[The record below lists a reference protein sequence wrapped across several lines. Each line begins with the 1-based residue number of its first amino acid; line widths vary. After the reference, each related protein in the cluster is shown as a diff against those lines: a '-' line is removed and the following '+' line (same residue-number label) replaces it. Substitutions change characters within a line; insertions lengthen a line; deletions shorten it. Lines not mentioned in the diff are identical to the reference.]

1 MTDLKTFAIIQAR
14 RAASRL
20 PDKVLLDIAGEP
32 MLVRVVERTRRAT
45 ALDGVVV
52 ATTTDPYDDAIE
64 ALCQQRGYAVSRGS
78 MYDVLDRYY
87 QAARFFQA
95 GVIVRI
101 TADCPLIDPDVIDE
115 TVWALFGS
123 RNQPNDAG
131 EQATSEDL
139 IRNSQFLIPALD
151 FTANRLP
158 PPWKR
163 TFPIGLDTEVV
174 SIAALARA
182 WKEATQQH
190 QREHVLPYLYDD
202 IGTDFDQ
209 PSRFRV
215 LVVDW
220 EQDLGDQRWTV
231 DTPQD
236 LELVQRVF
244 AAFGHN
250 RFGWLEVLE
259 LLQRQPELAQINAAV
274 PHKTAFDVDPRAA
287 REGKA

>member
-1 MTDLKTFAIIQAR
+1 MNQTDLKIIAIIQAR

-52 ATTTDPYDDAIE
+52 ATTTDPFDDAIE

-87 QAARFFQA
+87 QAARLFQA

-115 TVWALFGS
+115 TVWTLFGL
-123 RNQPNDAG
+123 RNQRNDAG
-131 EQATSEDL
+131 EQATGAGL
-139 IRNSQFLIPALD
+139 IRNSQFITPVFD

-163 TFPIGLDTEVV
+163 TYPIGLDTEVC
-174 SIAALARA
+174 SFAALETA
-182 WKEATQQH
+182 WKEATQPH
-190 QREHVLPYLYDD
+190 QREHVMPFFYE
-202 IGTDFDQ
+202 Q
-209 PSRFRV
+209 PDRFRTL
-215 LVVDW
+215 LVNYKT
-220 EQDLGDQRWTV
+220 DLGALRWTV
-231 DTPQD
+231 DTPED
-236 LELVQRVF
+236 LALVRQIYAQFGGRDDFSWLDVLDLVQRHPDL
-244 AAFGHN
+244 G
-250 RFGWLEVLE
+250 
-259 LLQRQPELAQINAAV
+259 QINAAV
-274 PHKTAFDVDPRAA
+274 QHKDYRQTDHR
-287 REGKA
+287 R